1 MTLRE
6 LQEQRERL
14 VAGAR
19 ERLAQ
24 INANT
29 DESRAAELE
38 GQHDTAMNELDALD
52 ARIEREQRM
61 ARAEARQQ
69 EIRERETR
77 SRRPTAPVDDAG
89 VDGEITYRSA
99 FGAYIRSQGQVAL
112 LSDEERSVLQRGYET
127 IEQRAQ
133 TTASAAAGGYT
144 VPTELQAE
152 IIKTMRAWG
161 PMYDPGVTS
170 EIVTGSGYSLPYPT
184 VNDTGNTGGSTTEG
198 QTLADDGSG
207 DVTFGQRALG
217 AYSYATPWIRV
228 SKELA
233 DDSLQVMEALLGELL
248 GERMGR
254 LANARLTTGTGVNQ
268 PLGIATAAT
277 LGKTTA
283 SATAFTSDDI
293 FDLEHSVDPAYRAS
307 PKAGFMFHDLVLAAV
322 RKLKDGQGNYLWQ
335 AGNVKNGTPATF
347 NDRRYTVNQ
356 AMSSAFTTGQRLM
369 LFGDLGKYRVRKV
382 GVPLVGALQDKDF
395 WPGFGMAG
403 WIRFDG
409 NLLDLDAVK
418 YLRTA

>member
-38 GQHDTAMNELDALD
+38 SQHDAAMSELDALD
-52 ARIEREQRM
+52 ARIAREERV
-61 ARAEARQQ
+61 ARAETRQQ
-69 EIRERETR
+69 ELRERETR
-77 SRRPTAPVDDAG
+77 SRRPTTQVDQTSEEGD
-89 VDGEITYRSA
+89 ITYRSA
-99 FGAYIRSQGQVAL
+99 FHSYVRAQGNVAL

-133 TTASAAAGGYT
+133 TAGSNTAGGFT
-144 VPTELQAE
+144 VPTELQTE
-152 IIKTMRAWG
+152 IIRTMRAWG
-161 PMYDPGVTS
+161 PMYDPAITS
-170 EIVTGSGYSLPYPT
+170 EIVTSSGYSLQYPT
-184 VNDTGNTGGSTTEG
+184 VNDTGNTAASSAEG
-198 QTLADDGSG
+198 VTLADDGSG
-207 DVTFGQRALG
+207 DVVFGQRALG
-217 AYSYATPWIRV
+217 AYSFATPWLRV

-233 DDSLQVMEALLGELL
+233 DDSLQMMESLLGELL
-248 GERMGR
+248 GERLGR
-254 LANARLTTGTGVNQ
+254 LANARLTVGTGVNQ
-268 PLGIATAAT
+268 PTGIVTAAS

-283 SATAFTSDDI
+283 SANAFTADDI
-293 FDLEHSVDPAYRAS
+293 FDLEHSIDPAYRSS

-335 AGNVKNGTPATF
+335 AGNVKEGAPATF
-347 NDRRYTVNQ
+347 NNRRYAINQ
-356 AMSSAFTTGQRLM
+356 AMASAFTTGQRLM

-382 GVPLVGALQDKDF
+382 GAPLVGALQDKDF

-409 NLLDLDAVK
+409 NLLDQDAVK